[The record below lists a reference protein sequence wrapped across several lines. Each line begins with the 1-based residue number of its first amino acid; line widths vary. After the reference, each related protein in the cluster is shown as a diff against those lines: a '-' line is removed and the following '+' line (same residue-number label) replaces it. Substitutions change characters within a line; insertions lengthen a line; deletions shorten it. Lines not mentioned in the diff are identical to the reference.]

1 MEKFV
6 KKPGDQYE
14 LDFPL
19 VENAITFKRPNAAY
33 VLNPYRDLSLED
45 INDILRTLRLKI
57 LEDFI
62 DPETQNLID
71 RNIFIKEEEVG

>member
-19 VENAITFKRPNAAY
+19 EENTITFKRPNASY

-71 RNIFIKEEEVG
+71 RNIFIREEEVE

>member
-1 MEKFV
+1 VEKFV

-19 VENAITFKRPNAAY
+19 EENTITFKRPNASY

-62 DPETQNLID
+62 DPEAQKLID
-71 RNIFIKEEEVG
+71 KNIFIREEEVE